1 MERRM
6 RTTAYAMVALM
17 VSAGSVCAQTPASSL
32 SPGSGPPNVTHLHLS
47 AEGAVSEPP
56 DLLVGDLTAE
66 ATSPS
71 AVDAQHKVNA
81 MVAQGMKDAR
91 AAEGIDARATGY
103 AVNRVD
109 LDGGVVPARPHP
121 HRVGWT
127 AQQTLE
133 VRGKDGE
140 RLLSLVG
147 KLQDAGLAVAS
158 LDWQISPEL
167 GRQARDAAMVAALQ
181 ALRVRADKAAQALG
195 LKVDH
200 LQDVRVDMPEP
211 SPIRPM
217 MAMRMQ
223 ARPAPEAT
231 ASPQDVTSEVSAD
244 VVLTR

>member
-1 MERRM
+1 M
-6 RTTAYAMVALM
+6 RTTTYAMMALV
-17 VSAGSVCAQTPASSL
+17 VSYSIADAQTPAS
-32 SPGSGPPNVTHLHLS
+32 GEPPAAQAVTRLHLA
-47 AEGAVSEPP
+47 AEGSVLKAP
-56 DLLVGDLTAE
+56 DVLVGDLTAE

-71 AVDAQHKVNA
+71 AVEAQRKVNA
-81 MVAQGMKDAR
+81 MMAVAMKGAG
-91 AAEGIDARATGY
+91 AAEGVEARAMGY
-103 AVNRVD
+103 AVNQVD
-109 LDGGVVPARPHP
+109 LDEDAVPIRPYP
-121 HRVGWT
+121 HRMGWT

-147 KLQDAGLAVAS
+147 KLQDDGLAVSS
-158 LDWQISPEL
+158 LDWQLSPEL

-217 MAMRMQ
+217 MAMQ
-223 ARPAPEAT
+223 KLARPAPEAT

>member
-1 MERRM
+1 MM
-6 RTTAYAMVALM
+6 ALV
-17 VSAGSVCAQTPASSL
+17 VSYSIADAQTPAS
-32 SPGSGPPNVTHLHLS
+32 GEPPAAQAVTRLHLA
-47 AEGAVSEPP
+47 AEGSVLKAP
-56 DLLVGDLTAE
+56 DVLVGDLTAE

-71 AVDAQHKVNA
+71 AVEAQRKVNA
-81 MVAQGMKDAR
+81 MMAVAMKGAG
-91 AAEGIDARATGY
+91 AAEGVEARAMGY
-103 AVNRVD
+103 ALNQVD
-109 LDGGVVPARPHP
+109 LDEDAVPVRPHP
-121 HRVGWT
+121 HRMGWT

-158 LDWQISPEL
+158 LDWQLSPEL
-167 GRQARDAAMVAALQ
+167 GRQARDAALQ

-200 LQDVRVDMPEP
+200 LQDVRVDMLEP

-223 ARPAPEAT
+223 ARPAPEAR

>member
-56 DLLVGDLTAE
+56 RLLVGDLTAV

-71 AVDAQHKVNA
+71 RSTRSTRSTRWWRRA
-81 MVAQGMKDAR
+81 MKDAR
-91 AAEGIDARATGY
+91 GGGGYRRACDGY
-103 AVNRVD
+103 AVNQVD
-109 LDGGVVPARPHP
+109 LDGGVVRPPPHP

-158 LDWQISPEL
+158 LDWADLAGAGPPGPRCGDGGGAAGAARARRQGGEGPRAEGRSPA
-167 GRQARDAAMVAALQ
+167 GRAGGYARAVADPTDDGDADASSAGARGDGVAPG
-181 ALRVRADKAAQALG
+181 R
-195 LKVDH
+195 H
-200 LQDVRVDMPEP
+200 E
-211 SPIRPM
+211 
-217 MAMRMQ
+217 
-223 ARPAPEAT
+223 
-231 ASPQDVTSEVSAD
+231 
-244 VVLTR
+244 